1 MRDVKDGGAAG
12 APQDEFCRELGA
24 GVGDPLPTS
33 SVVLLAARAAL
44 RFARM
49 AASLS
54 PSSAMSLKTRTI
66 LEIHEFSNLN
76 AGKFVLIRKNQV
88 FNLHL
93 VGSN

>member
-1 MRDVKDGGAAG
+1 MEIRHVWDGGAAG
-12 APQDEFCRELGA
+12 APQDEFCRELGT

-54 PSSAMSLKTRTI
+54 PSSAMSFKVPENDLDGKSTKLAARIHGPWCVTI
-66 LEIHEFSNLN
+66 LE
-76 AGKFVLIRKNQV
+76 
-88 FNLHL
+88 
-93 VGSN
+93 